1 MYKIRI
7 QSLARKKFHSRHL
20 FCFLSNERYFFGTPR
35 NSNDTRSLNLHVGGY
50 QSIGIL
56 RNYLCVR
63 IWRGE
68 LWFIIERMKEKE
80 ACKCTSGTC
89 SGKKKIKEIFNFIL
103 NRKKRLL
110 YTILIGYQ
118 LFITPF
124 LGITLYNQ

>member
-7 QSLARKKFHSRHL
+7 QVSGAKKISFPSLVLFFKQRKI
-20 FCFLSNERYFFGTPR
+20 FLWNASKLE
-35 NSNDTRSLNLHVGGY
+35 RSLNLHVGGY
-50 QSIGIL
+50 QSIL
-56 RNYLCVR
+56 RNYLCVK

-68 LWFIIERMKEKE
+68 LWFIIERMKERE
-80 ACKCTSGTC
+80 ACKCISGTC